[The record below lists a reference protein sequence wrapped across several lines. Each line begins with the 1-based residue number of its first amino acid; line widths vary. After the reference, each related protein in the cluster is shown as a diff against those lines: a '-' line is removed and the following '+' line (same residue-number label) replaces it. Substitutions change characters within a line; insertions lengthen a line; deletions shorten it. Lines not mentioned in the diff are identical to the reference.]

1 MKQRFGT
8 DKNIGD
14 LSPTY
19 MFVITFAGFIVE
31 RQNTIS
37 FDKQSKPI
45 LEPVRASRKW
55 RRQAPHDH
63 FDESFFSKDTALIK
77 Q

>member
-1 MKQRFGT
+1 
-8 DKNIGD
+8 
-14 LSPTY
+14 
-19 MFVITFAGFIVE
+19 MFVIPFAGFIVE
-31 RQNTIS
+31 TQNTIS
-37 FDKQSKPI
+37 SDNRSKPI

-63 FDESFFSKDTALIK
+63 FDESLFSKDTALIK